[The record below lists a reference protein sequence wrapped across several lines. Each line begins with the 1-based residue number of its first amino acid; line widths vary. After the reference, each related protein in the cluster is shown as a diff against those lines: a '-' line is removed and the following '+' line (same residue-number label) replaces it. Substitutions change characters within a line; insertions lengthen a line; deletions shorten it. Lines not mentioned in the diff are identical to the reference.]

1 MAMRSP
7 FPWPVEGSWQSLF
20 PGRERSAEE
29 VEWLRQ
35 NMSRLYENL
44 SGTRGQEPQAGV
56 FPLINVTQDRDHL
69 YIRAELPGIT
79 AEALSITATDNHLA
93 IAGQRT
99 LPTEE
104 ATASYHR
111 REREAG
117 AFSRTLSLP
126 TEIAVDKV
134 RARYSDGI
142 LTVVVPKAETAKPK
156 QIKVQSA

>member
-7 FPWPVEGSWQSLF
+7 FNWPAERSWQSPF
-20 PGRERSAEE
+20 TGWERSAEE
-29 VEWLRQ
+29 LEQLRKEMRRLVEHPR
-35 NMSRLYENL
+35 
-44 SGTRGQEPQAGV
+44 GTSGQEPRAGV

-79 AEALSITATDNHLA
+79 ADALSITVTDHTLA

-126 TEIAVDKV
+126 PGVAIENVS
-134 RARYSDGI
+134 ARYTDGI
-142 LTVVVPKAETAKPK
+142 LTIVVPKAETAKPT
-156 QIKVQSA
+156 QIKIQAS

>member
-1 MAMRSP
+1 MRSP
-7 FPWPVEGSWQSLF
+7 FNWPAERSWQSPF
-20 PGRERSAEE
+20 TGWERSAEE
-29 VEWLRQ
+29 LERLRKEMRRLVEHPR
-35 NMSRLYENL
+35 
-44 SGTRGQEPQAGV
+44 GTSGQEPRAGG

-79 AEALSITATDNHLA
+79 ADALSITVTDHTLA

-126 TEIAVDKV
+126 PGVAIENVS
-134 RARYSDGI
+134 ARYADGI
-142 LTVVVPKAETAKPK
+142 LTIVVPKAETAKPT
-156 QIKVQSA
+156 QIKIQAS

>member
-1 MAMRSP
+1 MAARTP
-7 FPWPVEGSWQSLF
+7 FMWPAGDSWQSPF
-20 PGRERSAEE
+20 AGRERSAEE
-29 VEWLRQ
+29 RERLWQ
-35 NMSRLYENL
+35 EMSRLFANL
-44 SGTRGQEPQAGV
+44 SSTSGQEPRAGG

-79 AEALSITATDNHLA
+79 ADALSITVTNNNLA

-126 TEIAVDKV
+126 TGVAIENVS
-134 RARYSDGI
+134 ARYSDGI
-142 LTVVVPKAETAKPK
+142 LTIVVPKAETAKPT
-156 QIKVQSA
+156 QIKIQAS

>member
-1 MAMRSP
+1 MAARTP
-7 FPWPVEGSWQSLF
+7 FMWPAGDSWQSPF
-20 PGRERSAEE
+20 AGRERSAEE
-29 VEWLRQ
+29 RERLWQ
-35 NMSRLYENL
+35 EMSRLFANL
-44 SGTRGQEPQAGV
+44 SSTSGQEPRAGG

-79 AEALSITATDNHLA
+79 ADALSITVTDNNLA

-126 TEIAVDKV
+126 AGVALENVS
-134 RARYSDGI
+134 ARYTDGI
-142 LTVVVPKAETAKPK
+142 LTIVVPKAETAKPT
-156 QIKVQSA
+156 QIKIQAS

>member
-7 FPWPVEGSWQSLF
+7 FNWPAERSWQSPF
-20 PGRERSAEE
+20 TGWERSAEE
-29 VEWLRQ
+29 LERLRKE
-35 NMSRLYENL
+35 MRRLFENPR
-44 SGTRGQEPQAGV
+44 GTGSQEPRAGV

-69 YIRAELPGIT
+69 YIRAELPGIQ
-79 AEALSITATDNHLA
+79 ADALSITATDNNLA

-117 AFSRTLSLP
+117 SFSRTISLP
-126 TEIAVDKV
+126 TEIAVEKAS
-134 RARYSDGI
+134 ARYTDGI
-142 LTVVVPKAETAKPK
+142 LTIVVPKAETAKPK

>member
-1 MAMRSP
+1 MAARTP
-7 FPWPVEGSWQSLF
+7 FMWPAGDSWQSPF
-20 PGRERSAEE
+20 AGRERSAEE
-29 VEWLRQ
+29 RERLWQ
-35 NMSRLYENL
+35 EMSRLFANL
-44 SGTRGQEPQAGV
+44 SSTSGQEPRAGG

-79 AEALSITATDNHLA
+79 ADALSITVTDHTLA

-126 TEIAVDKV
+126 TEIAVEKAS
-134 RARYSDGI
+134 ARYTDGI
-142 LTVVVPKAETAKPK
+142 LTIVVPKAETAKPK

>member
-7 FPWPVEGSWQSLF
+7 FNWPAERSWQSPF
-20 PGRERSAEE
+20 TGWERSAEE
-29 VEWLRQ
+29 LERLRKE
-35 NMSRLYENL
+35 MRRLFENPR
-44 SGTRGQEPQAGV
+44 GTSSQEPRAGV

-79 AEALSITATDNHLA
+79 ADALSITVTDNNLA

-104 ATASYHR
+104 AKASYHR
-111 REREAG
+111 RERAAG

-126 TEIAVDKV
+126 PGVAIENVS
-134 RARYSDGI
+134 ARYIDGI
-142 LTVVVPKAETAKPK
+142 LTIVVPKAETAKPT
-156 QIKVQSA
+156 QIKIQAS

>member
-1 MAMRSP
+1 MAARTP
-7 FPWPVEGSWQSLF
+7 FMWPAGDSWQSPF
-20 PGRERSAEE
+20 AGRERSAEE
-29 VEWLRQ
+29 RERLWQ
-35 NMSRLYENL
+35 EMSRLFANL
-44 SGTRGQEPQAGV
+44 SSTSGQEPRGGG

-79 AEALSITATDNHLA
+79 ADALSITVTDHTLA

-126 TEIAVDKV
+126 PGVAIENVS
-134 RARYSDGI
+134 ARYTDGI
-142 LTVVVPKAETAKPK
+142 LTIVVPKAETAKPT
-156 QIKVQSA
+156 QIKIQAS

>member
-7 FPWPVEGSWQSLF
+7 FNWPAERSWQSPF
-20 PGRERSAEE
+20 TGWERSAEE
-29 VEWLRQ
+29 LERLRKE
-35 NMSRLYENL
+35 MRRLFENPR
-44 SGTRGQEPQAGV
+44 GTSSQEPRAGV

-69 YIRAELPGIT
+69 YIRAELPGIK
-79 AEALSITATDNHLA
+79 ADALSITATDNNLA

-117 AFSRTLSLP
+117 SFSRTISLP
-126 TEIAVDKV
+126 TEIAVEKAS
-134 RARYSDGI
+134 ARYTDGI
-142 LTVVVPKAETAKPK
+142 LTIVVPKAETAKPT
-156 QIKVQSA
+156 QIKIQAS